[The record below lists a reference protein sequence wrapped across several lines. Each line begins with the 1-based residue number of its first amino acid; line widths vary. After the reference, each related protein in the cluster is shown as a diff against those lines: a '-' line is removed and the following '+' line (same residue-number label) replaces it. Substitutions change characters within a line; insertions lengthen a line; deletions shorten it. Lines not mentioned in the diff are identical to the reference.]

1 MIGSN
6 IPDKCVPEL
15 KKYQAEFLQDRKEEL
30 AKIVLFLKDH
40 EYLKVRKMIHKWE
53 GICEPY
59 GFQRL
64 AILGKELSKE
74 LVLENQMDS
83 AKAKKIIQKMRDYLL
98 NFNDD

>member
-1 MIGSN
+1 MSSN

-30 AKIVLFLKDH
+30 AQIVLYLRDR
-40 EYLKVRKMIHKWE
+40 EYLKARKMIHKWE

-59 GFQRL
+59 GFQKL

-83 AKAKKIIQKMRDYLL
+83 AKAKKIIQRMSDFLL
-98 NFNDD
+98 NFYDD